1 MNPAVVS
8 EYRKL
13 RTLRLPA
20 VILAATPVVA
30 GLIAVVG
37 VHVLGPGEHFRVAQ
51 AARAVAD
58 PLWFLV
64 TVVAILAS
72 AGEFQHRTIRST
84 LLATPRRT
92 TVLVAKGAVIAGYGA
107 LVTLLGAVTAA
118 VVGVVTAHLDGTVVD
133 VGGAAPWVGVTGA
146 VVAGAL
152 FGMLAGGLG
161 MLTRSTALAL
171 TTLLLWRFVGEGIL
185 PVVLR
190 RPGVSDWTPTG
201 VAGTVVAPWHDVAG
215 ALFSGAVLVGYVSVV
230 VLAAAVVF
238 LRRDPA

>member
-20 VILAATPVVA
+20 VILAATPVLA

-37 VHVLGPGEHFRVAQ
+37 VHALGTGEHFRVSD

-64 TVVAILAS
+64 AVVAILAS

-92 TVLVAKGAVIAGYGA
+92 SVLLAKGAVIAGYGA
-107 LVTLLGAVTAA
+107 LVTSLGAVTAA
-118 VVGVVTAHLDGTVVD
+118 VAGVVTAHLDGTVVD
-133 VGGAAPWVGVTGA
+133 GGGAAAWVGVTGA
-146 VVAGAL
+146 VLAGAL
-152 FGMLAGGLG
+152 FAVLAGGLG

-171 TTLLLWRFVGEGIL
+171 TTLLLWRFVGEGVL

-190 RPGVSDWTPTG
+190 RPVVSDWTPTG
-201 VAGTVVAPWHDVAG
+201 VARTVVAPWHDVAP
-215 ALFSGAVLVGYVSVV
+215 ALGSGAVLVGYVAVV
-230 VLAAAVVF
+230 VAAAALVF

>member
-1 MNPAVVS
+1 V
-8 EYRKL
+8 L
-13 RTLRLPA
+13 
-20 VILAATPVVA
+20 A

-37 VHVLGPGEHFRVAQ
+37 VHALTPGEHLRVPE

-92 TVLVAKGAVIAGYGA
+92 SVLLAKGAVIAGYGA

-118 VVGVVTAHLDGTVVD
+118 VAGVVTAHLDGTVVD
-133 VGGAAPWVGVTGA
+133 IGGAAAWVGVTGA
-146 VVAGAL
+146 VLAGAL
-152 FGMLAGGLG
+152 FAVLAGGLG

-171 TTLLLWRFVGEGIL
+171 TTLLLWRFVGEGVL

-190 RPGVSDWTPTG
+190 RPGVSEWTPTG
-201 VAGTVVAPWHDVAG
+201 VARTVVAPWHDVAS
-215 ALFSGAVLVGYVSVV
+215 ALGSGAVLVGYVAVV
-230 VLAAAVVF
+230 VAAAALVF